1 MPRRKRAG
9 SPSSGSRLVSRDRAP
24 EARSNQARDSNPAPL
39 CASGRWATTGTNI
52 YLRGPSRCYQ
62 AKMLDCDRKLEAL
75 MAALSHPD
83 SGLALVES
91 TRADDIEKT
100 GGTPQA
106 SGGYVYGPRAFDVP
120 GYGFPKPRRDGRP
133 RGGVLVIA
141 RAEKSPAEAGP
152 RASPPCSIADRGNR
166 GPYEALGR
174 SFLSIP
180 QKTSGRLSAS
190 HLR

>member
-1 MPRRKRAG
+1 MRIIRAIVAG
-9 SPSSGSRLVSRDRAP
+9 ER
-24 EARSNQARDSNPAPL
+24 NPAVL
-39 CASGRWATTGTNI
+39 ATYRDVRCHSSIETFRAALVGNDRDEH
-52 YLRGPSRCYQ
+52 LFALPSRCYQ

-106 SGGYVYGPRAFDVP
+106 SGGYVYGPRAFEVP
-120 GYGFPKPRRDGRP
+120 GHGFPKPRRVGRQ

-141 RAEKSPAEAGP
+141 RAEKSPAEAEP
-152 RASPPCSIADRGNR
+152 TTCSIADRGNR
-166 GPYEALGR
+166 GRDPQVLDLLYVALGR

-180 QKTSGRLSAS
+180 KKTSGRLSAS